1 MLITIESVGSFIGLI
16 AGIIGG
22 ITLICGTVYA
32 FVKWLLKQNKQSD
45 DIKALRK
52 HHEDDQAKLKDELC
66 VISYALLATLDGL
79 KQLNCNG
86 EVTKAHT
93 TLQKHLNQSAHD
105 HN

>member
-1 MLITIESVGSFIGLI
+1 MITIESVGSFIGLI
-16 AGIIGG
+16 AGIVSG
-22 ITLICGTVYA
+22 IALICGAIYA

-45 DIKALRK
+45 DIEALRK
-52 HHEDDQAKLKDELC
+52 HHEEDQAKIKDELC

-86 EVTKAHT
+86 EVTKAYKN
-93 TLQKHLNQSAHD
+93 LQKHLNQSAHD